1 MTSVLNVDTI
11 ADKAGT
17 GPVALTKQEAAKMYF
32 RYNQVTPALESG
44 SLNVSSVSDDNTGRF
59 TASITSNMSDALYA
73 ITGFSGEHAGQNEA
87 TWLSK
92 MFNQNDYSTSAAP
105 YASWYYAGDTRDK
118 ERNSSVLF
126 GDLA

>member
-17 GPVALTKQEAAKMYF
+17 GPVAFTKQEAAKMYF
-32 RYNQVTPALESG
+32 RYNQVTPALETG
-44 SLNVSSVSDDNTGRF
+44 SLNVSSVSDDAKGRF

-73 ITGFSGEHAGQNEA
+73 ITGFAGEHGGQNEA
-87 TWLSK
+87 TWMSK
-92 MFNQNDYSTSAAP
+92 YFQQNDYSTSAAP
-105 YASWYYAGDTRDK
+105 YAVWYYAGDVRDK
-118 ERNSSVLF
+118 ERCSSVLF